1 MTIGK
6 TFYIINQYASTP
18 ETGRAVRHYNL
29 AKELAKRG
37 HKVYLI
43 AASYNH
49 LLLTPPYLKDDY
61 RIDDISGFKF
71 VWIRMPR
78 YAHSHSK
85 IRVLNWFIF
94 AWKILKLSKII
105 SDKANTILYS
115 SPSLVPFLGAY
126 LLARKLNSKLVW
138 DIRDLWPL
146 TLVELG
152 KISKLHPFIL
162 FHQWLENFACRKSDF
177 IISNLPIVYNYLLKK
192 GVKKSSF
199 SWIPNGLS
207 IENFRKKNF
216 LNLKTKKQLPL
227 KKFIIGYAGS
237 LGISNAPKPLLDA
250 VLLTRNDKNIHYV
263 LVGNGDLRKI
273 IEEFI
278 LNNKLTNI
286 TFLNAIP
293 KNEIPSLL
301 KYFDI
306 CYAGFNKSS
315 LYKYGTALNKL
326 PEYFM
331 SGKPILFSIN
341 SPYKP
346 VNKAK
351 AGFTVPAEDTK
362 AIVRAIYKLKKMP
375 LIKRKQLGKN
385 GQNYAIKNFDYVK
398 IAKNLEKVLI

>member
-1 MTIGK
+1 MTTGK

-146 TLVELG
+146 TLIELG

-177 IISNLPIVYNYLLKK
+177 IISNLPMVYNYLLKK
-192 GVKKSSF
+192 GVKQSSF

-207 IENFRKKNF
+207 IDNFRKKNF

-237 LGISNAPKPLLDA
+237 LGISNAPKPLLEA

-263 LVGNGDLRKI
+263 LVGNGGLRKT

-286 TFLNAIP
+286 TLLNAIP

-385 GQNYAIKNFDYVK
+385 GQDYAIKNFDYVK

>member
-1 MTIGK
+1 MTTGK

-126 LLARKLNSKLVW
+126 LLSRKLNSKLVW

-146 TLVELG
+146 TLIELG

-177 IISNLPIVYNYLLKK
+177 IISNLPMVYNYLLKK
-192 GVKKSSF
+192 GVKQSSF

-207 IENFRKKNF
+207 IDNFRKKNF

-263 LVGNGDLRKI
+263 LVGNGGLRKT

-286 TFLNAIP
+286 TLLNAIP

-385 GQNYAIKNFDYVK
+385 GQDYAIKNFDYVK

>member
-1 MTIGK
+1 MTMGK

-61 RIDDISGFKF
+61 RIDNISGFKF

-146 TLVELG
+146 TLIELG

-177 IISNLPIVYNYLLKK
+177 IISNLPMVYNYLLKK
-192 GVKKSSF
+192 GVKQSSF

-207 IENFRKKNF
+207 IDNFRKKNF

-263 LVGNGDLRKI
+263 LVGNGGLRKT

-286 TFLNAIP
+286 TLLNAIP

-346 VNKAK
+346 VSKAK

-385 GQNYAIKNFDYVK
+385 GQDYAIKNFDYVK

>member
-1 MTIGK
+1 MTTGK

-126 LLARKLNSKLVW
+126 LLSRKLNSKLVW

-146 TLVELG
+146 TLIELG
-152 KISKLHPFIL
+152 KISKLHPFIF

-177 IISNLPIVYNYLLKK
+177 IISNLPMVYNYLLKK
-192 GVKKSSF
+192 GVKQSSF

-207 IENFRKKNF
+207 IDNFRKKNF

-263 LVGNGDLRKI
+263 LVGNGGLRKT

-286 TFLNAIP
+286 TLLNAIP

-385 GQNYAIKNFDYVK
+385 GQDYAIKNFDYVK

>member
-1 MTIGK
+1 MTTGK

-18 ETGRAVRHYNL
+18 ETGGAVRHYNL

-146 TLVELG
+146 TLIELG

-177 IISNLPIVYNYLLKK
+177 IISNLPMVYNYLLKK
-192 GVKKSSF
+192 GVKQSSF

-207 IENFRKKNF
+207 IDNFRKKNF

-263 LVGNGDLRKI
+263 LVGNGGLRKT

-286 TFLNAIP
+286 TLLNAIP

-385 GQNYAIKNFDYVK
+385 GQDYAIKNFDYVK

>member
-1 MTIGK
+1 MTTGK

-146 TLVELG
+146 TLIELG

-177 IISNLPIVYNYLLKK
+177 IISNLPMVYNYLLKK
-192 GVKKSSF
+192 GVKQSSF

-207 IENFRKKNF
+207 IDNFRKKNF

-227 KKFIIGYAGS
+227 KKFIFGYAGS

-263 LVGNGDLRKI
+263 LVGNGGLRKT

-286 TFLNAIP
+286 TLLNAIP

-362 AIVRAIYKLKKMP
+362 AIVRAIYKLKKMS
-375 LIKRKQLGKN
+375 LIKRRQLGKN
-385 GQNYAIKNFDYVK
+385 GQDYAIKNFDYVK

>member
-1 MTIGK
+1 MTTGK

-146 TLVELG
+146 TLIELG

-177 IISNLPIVYNYLLKK
+177 IISNLPMVYNYLLKK

-207 IENFRKKNF
+207 IDNFRKKNF

-263 LVGNGDLRKI
+263 LVGNGGLRKT

-286 TFLNAIP
+286 TLLNAIP

-362 AIVRAIYKLKKMP
+362 AIVRAIYKLKKMS
-375 LIKRKQLGKN
+375 LIKRRQLGKN
-385 GQNYAIKNFDYVK
+385 GQDYAIKNFDYVK

>member
-18 ETGRAVRHYNL
+18 ETGGAVRHYNL

-146 TLVELG
+146 TLIELG
-152 KISKLHPFIL
+152 KISKLHPFIF

-177 IISNLPIVYNYLLKK
+177 IISNLPMVYNYLLKK
-192 GVKKSSF
+192 GVKQSSF

-207 IENFRKKNF
+207 IENYRKKNF

-263 LVGNGDLRKI
+263 LVGNGGLRKT

-286 TFLNAIP
+286 TLLNAIP

-362 AIVRAIYKLKKMP
+362 AIVRAIYKLKKMS
-375 LIKRKQLGKN
+375 LIKRRQLGKN

>member
-18 ETGRAVRHYNL
+18 ETGIGNRHYNL

-43 AASYNH
+43 GASYNH
-49 LLLTPPYLKDDY
+49 LLLTPPHLKDDY

-71 VWIRMPR
+71 VWIKMPR
-78 YAHSHSK
+78 YAHNHSK

-94 AWKILKLSKII
+94 AWKILKLPKII
-105 SDKANTILYS
+105 SHKANTILYS

-126 LLARKLNSKLVW
+126 LLAKKLNSKLVW

-146 TLVELG
+146 TLIELG

-162 FHQWLENFACRKSDF
+162 FLQWLENFACRKSDF
-177 IISNLPIVYNYLLKK
+177 IISNLPMVYNYLLKK
-192 GVKKSSF
+192 GVKKSLF
-199 SWIPNGLS
+199 SWIPNGFS
-207 IENFRKKNF
+207 IDDYRKKKI

-237 LGISNAPKPLLDA
+237 LGIANAPKPLLDA

-263 LVGNGDLRKI
+263 LVGNGSLRKKI
-273 IEEFI
+273 KEFI

-286 TFLNAIP
+286 TLLNAVP
-293 KNEIPSLL
+293 KIEIPSLL

-306 CYAGFNKSS
+306 CYVGFNKSS
-315 LYKYGTALNKL
+315 LYKYGTASNKL

-351 AGFTVPAEDTK
+351 AGLTVPAEDTG

-385 GQNYAIKNFDYVK
+385 GQNYAIKNFDYMK

>member
-18 ETGRAVRHYNL
+18 ETGGAVRHYNL

-146 TLVELG
+146 TLIELG
-152 KISKLHPFIL
+152 KISKLHPFIF

-177 IISNLPIVYNYLLKK
+177 IISNLPMVYNYLLKK
-192 GVKKSSF
+192 GVKQSSF

-207 IENFRKKNF
+207 IDNFRKKNF

-263 LVGNGDLRKI
+263 LVGNGGLRKT

-286 TFLNAIP
+286 TLLNAIP

-385 GQNYAIKNFDYVK
+385 GQDYAIKNFDYVK
-398 IAKNLEKVLI
+398 IAENLEKVLI

>member
-1 MTIGK
+1 MTTGK

-146 TLVELG
+146 TLIELG

-177 IISNLPIVYNYLLKK
+177 IISNLPMVYNYLLKK
-192 GVKKSSF
+192 GVKQSSF

-207 IENFRKKNF
+207 IDNFRKKNF

-263 LVGNGDLRKI
+263 LVGNGGLRKT

-286 TFLNAIP
+286 TLLNAIP

-385 GQNYAIKNFDYVK
+385 GQDYAIKNFDYVK

>member
-286 TFLNAIP
+286 TLLNAIP

>member
-1 MTIGK
+1 MTTGK

-146 TLVELG
+146 TLIELG

-177 IISNLPIVYNYLLKK
+177 IISNLPMVYNYLLKK
-192 GVKKSSF
+192 GVKQSSF

-207 IENFRKKNF
+207 IDNFRKKNF

-263 LVGNGDLRKI
+263 LVGNGGLRKT

-286 TFLNAIP
+286 TLLNAIP

>member
-1 MTIGK
+1 MTTGK

-263 LVGNGDLRKI
+263 LVGNGGLRKT

-286 TFLNAIP
+286 TLLNAIP

-385 GQNYAIKNFDYVK
+385 GQDYAIKNFDYVK

>member
-1 MTIGK
+1 MTTGK

-146 TLVELG
+146 TLIELG

-177 IISNLPIVYNYLLKK
+177 IISNLPMVYNYLLKK
-192 GVKKSSF
+192 GVKQSSF

-207 IENFRKKNF
+207 IDNFRKKNF

-263 LVGNGDLRKI
+263 LVGNGGLRKT

-286 TFLNAIP
+286 TLLNAIP

-341 SPYKP
+341 SPYNP
-346 VNKAK
+346 VNKAI

-385 GQNYAIKNFDYVK
+385 GQDYAIKNFDYVK

>member
-18 ETGRAVRHYNL
+18 ETGGAVRHYNL

-146 TLVELG
+146 TLIELG

-177 IISNLPIVYNYLLKK
+177 IISNLPMVYNYLLKK
-192 GVKKSSF
+192 GVKQSSF

-207 IENFRKKNF
+207 IDNFRKKNF

-237 LGISNAPKPLLDA
+237 LGISNAPKPLLEA

-263 LVGNGDLRKI
+263 LVGNGGLRKT

-286 TFLNAIP
+286 TLLNAIP

-385 GQNYAIKNFDYVK
+385 GQDYAIKNFDYVK

>member
-1 MTIGK
+1 MTKGK

-146 TLVELG
+146 TLIELG
-152 KISKLHPFIL
+152 KISKLHPFIF

-177 IISNLPIVYNYLLKK
+177 IISNLPMVYNYLLKK
-192 GVKKSSF
+192 GVKQSSF

-207 IENFRKKNF
+207 IDNFRKKNF

-263 LVGNGDLRKI
+263 LVGNGGLRKT

-286 TFLNAIP
+286 TLLNAIP

-362 AIVRAIYKLKKMP
+362 AIVRAIYKLKKMS
-375 LIKRKQLGKN
+375 LIKRRQLGKN

>member
-18 ETGRAVRHYNL
+18 ETGGAVRHYNL

-146 TLVELG
+146 TLIELG
-152 KISKLHPFIL
+152 KISKLHPFIF

-177 IISNLPIVYNYLLKK
+177 IISNLPMVYNYLLKK
-192 GVKKSSF
+192 GVKQSSF

-207 IENFRKKNF
+207 IDNFRKKNF

-263 LVGNGDLRKI
+263 LVGNGGLRKT

-286 TFLNAIP
+286 TLLNAIP

-362 AIVRAIYKLKKMP
+362 AIVRAIYKLKKMS
-375 LIKRKQLGKN
+375 LIKRRQLGKN

>member
-18 ETGRAVRHYNL
+18 ETGTAVRHYNL
-29 AKELAKRG
+29 AKELAKMG

-146 TLVELG
+146 TLIELG
-152 KISKLHPFIL
+152 KISKLHPFIF

-177 IISNLPIVYNYLLKK
+177 IISNLPMVYNYLLKK
-192 GVKKSSF
+192 GVKQSSF

-207 IENFRKKNF
+207 IDNFRKKNF

-263 LVGNGDLRKI
+263 LVGNGGLRKT

-286 TFLNAIP
+286 TLLNAIP

-385 GQNYAIKNFDYVK
+385 GQDYAIKNFDYVK

>member
-18 ETGRAVRHYNL
+18 ETGRAVRHYYL

-61 RIDDISGFKF
+61 RVDDISGFKF
-71 VWIRMPR
+71 VWIKMSR
-78 YAHSHSK
+78 YAHSYSK

-146 TLVELG
+146 TLIELG

-177 IISNLPIVYNYLLKK
+177 IISNLPMVYNYLLKK

-237 LGISNAPKPLLDA
+237 LGISNAPKTLLDA

-263 LVGNGDLRKI
+263 LVGNGGLRKT

-286 TFLNAIP
+286 TLLNAIP
-293 KNEIPSLL
+293 KNKIPSLL

>member
-1 MTIGK
+1 MTTGK

-146 TLVELG
+146 TLIELG

-177 IISNLPIVYNYLLKK
+177 IISNLPMVYNYLLKK
-192 GVKKSSF
+192 GVKQSSF

-207 IENFRKKNF
+207 IDNFRKKNF

-263 LVGNGDLRKI
+263 LVGNGGLRKT

-286 TFLNAIP
+286 TLLNAIP

-362 AIVRAIYKLKKMP
+362 AIVRAIYKLKKMS
-375 LIKRKQLGKN
+375 LIKRRQLGKN
-385 GQNYAIKNFDYVK
+385 GQDYAIKNFDYVK

>member
-18 ETGRAVRHYNL
+18 ETGTAVRHYNL
-29 AKELAKRG
+29 AKELAKMG

-78 YAHSHSK
+78 YAYSHSK

-105 SDKANTILYS
+105 SDKANTIIYS

-146 TLVELG
+146 TLIELG

-162 FHQWLENFACRKSDF
+162 FLQWLENFACRKSDF
-177 IISNLPIVYNYLLKK
+177 IISNLPMVYNYLLKK

-207 IENFRKKNF
+207 IENYRKKNF

-263 LVGNGDLRKI
+263 LVGNGGLRKT

-286 TFLNAIP
+286 TLLNAIP

-362 AIVRAIYKLKKMP
+362 AIVRAIYKLKKMS
-375 LIKRKQLGKN
+375 LIKRRQLGKN